1 MDLPIKSAQ
10 ETPIVPRDNGKT
22 MTKKKLPFKDFD
34 DTVSSSASVTSM
46 HFGNQDINN
55 EYIPKKKNTVTD
67 SDLSRLYREIFAT
80 ADQSEIVDQIIKVIQ
95 LHAKT
100 KVDGLLGN
108 AKIQQNVLEGQC
120 ERLAAAITRVRGGDT
135 LIEKENIKDSSITDA
150 QLNALIRCE
159 CDHKERLKKLLQKK
173 DALDKEAEK
182 DREKF
187 EYCRSKGGEYKA
199 NKVKLNYYLDFL
211 KENHARCKTACK
223 QLKAE
228 SDAEIRN
235 IQAQAEDRA
244 QDMVTSMKLSE
255 LHLKDLKTQ
264 VAAVDNKIKEMT
276 AILQDILA
284 QNEDDSSD
292 IDSKA

>member
-1 MDLPIKSAQ
+1 MELPNENIQ
-10 ETPIVPRDNGKT
+10 ETPVSSRDVGRT
-22 MTKKKLPFKDFD
+22 ITKKRLPLKDFD
-34 DTVSSSASVTSM
+34 DTVSSSGSITSM
-46 HFGNQDINN
+46 NFGNHDISTD
-55 EYIPKKKNTVTD
+55 YIQRKKNTITD
-67 SDLSRLYREIFAT
+67 SDLPRLYREIFAT
-80 ADQSEIVDQIIKVIQ
+80 ADQSEIVDQIIKIIQ
-95 LHAKT
+95 LHSKT
-100 KVDGLLGN
+100 KIDGLLGN

-120 ERLAAAITRVRGGDT
+120 ERLAAAIARVKGGDI
-135 LIEKENIKDSSITDA
+135 LIEKDNIKDSSVTDA

-159 CDHKERLKKLLQKK
+159 SDVKERHKKLLQKK
-173 DALDKEAEK
+173 DALDQEVE
-182 DREKF
+182 RVRSMF
-187 EYCRSKGGEYKA
+187 EYCRVKGSEYKA

-211 KENHARCKTACK
+211 KESHARCKAVCK

-244 QDMVTSMKLSE
+244 QDMVTSMKISE

-284 QNEDDSSD
+284 QNEEDSSD